1 MANVGVFDVLGP
13 IMIGP
18 SSSHTA
24 GAARLGKIAKTIVD
38 KEIKEVTFLLHGS
51 FAKTYKGHGTDRALV
66 AGILGMNPDDARLRY
81 SLDLAKE
88 QGIQIKFIPTDLGD
102 YHPNTVKCVIT
113 DIDGITWE
121 VIGSSIGGGLVE
133 ICEINGTKVQITGEY
148 QTIIVNNEDL
158 PGTLAKI
165 SGILYDAGI
174 NVASMKSV
182 RLQKGEGVTMTF
194 ELDHPASIETIEAIK
209 LIEGINRVITINP
222 IGGTQN
228 EAC

>member
-24 GAARLGKIAKTIVD
+24 GAARLGKFAKTIVD
-38 KEIKEVTFLLHGS
+38 HEIKEVTFLLHGS

-88 QGIQIKFIPTDLGD
+88 QGIQIEFVPTDLGD
-102 YHPNTVKCVIT
+102 AHPNTVKFVIT
-113 DIDGITWE
+113 DMDGRIWE
-121 VIGSSIGGGLVE
+121 ILGSSLGGGLVE
-133 ICEINGTKVQITGEY
+133 IREINGNKVQITGEY
-148 QTIIVNNEDL
+148 QTIITNNDDV

-165 SGILYDAGI
+165 SGLLYEAGI

-182 RLQKGEGVTMTF
+182 RSQKGKGATMTF
-194 ELDHPASIETIEAIK
+194 ELDHPVSPETIEEIK
-209 LIEGINRVITINP
+209 QIEGVNRVITINP
-222 IGGTQN
+222 VGGTID
-228 EAC
+228 ETC